1 MNSVEPIRDFKKI
14 IAIKHYLRSQPRNYL
29 LFTLGINSAL
39 RIGDMLKLKVKDL
52 LTEQGE
58 IREIL
63 SGNAEKTGKEYKIKI
78 NESTKEA
85 INYYLENI
93 RPNNM
98 NQYLFY
104 RKEKTDKPI
113 SRIRVW
119 QLIQFWTKKVGL
131 NYRNYGAH
139 TLRKTWGYQARKQ
152 GITIEQVSA
161 KLGHRSVEV
170 TRRYIGIDQ
179 DEINQIEDEVNL

>member
-1 MNSVEPIRDFKKI
+1 MNSVEPIRDLKKI
-14 IAIKHYLRSQPRNYL
+14 IAIKNYLRDNPRNYL

-39 RIGDMLKLKVKDL
+39 RVGDMLALRVKDILDSQGNIREL
-52 LTEQGE
+52 LTGK
-58 IREIL
+58 
-63 SGNAEKTGKEYKIKI
+63 SKKTKKEFKIKI

-85 INYYLENI
+85 INYYLENV
-93 RPNNM
+93 RPSNM

-104 RKEKTDKPI
+104 RKEKTDGPL

-119 QLIQFWTKKVGL
+119 QLVQSWTQKVGL

-139 TLRKTWGYQARKQ
+139 TLRKTWGYQARAQ
-152 GITIEQVSA
+152 GKTIEQVSA
-161 KLGHRSVEV
+161 KLGHRSVIV
-170 TRRYIGIDQ
+170 TKRYIGIDQ